1 METKTVENNKN
12 KYQDFKNVFIKSNT
26 NYIGNI
32 LKKDDLEKS
41 IFDKKKE
48 YFKSIINGKGKV
60 INYDNEYIYDG
71 GLILASTNINGTI
84 TYANSK
90 FCEVSGYSKN
100 QIIGLSQ
107 TKMRHPDMPR
117 NILKEIWGAI
127 SKQNTW
133 EGIVKTIRED
143 GRFYWAYF
151 VITPIINNDKFIGY
165 SSIGRPMLASELNN
179 LADSYSN

>member
-1 METKTVENNKN
+1 METKLVENNKN
-12 KYQDFKNVFIKSNT
+12 KYQDFKSVFKKSNT

-71 GLILASTNINGTI
+71 GLILASTNINGAI

-117 NILKEIWGAI
+117 NIVKEIWCAI

-133 EGIVKTIRED
+133 EGIIKTIRED
-143 GRFYWAYF
+143 GRFCWAYF

-165 SSIGRPMLASELNN
+165 SSIGRPMLASELNK
-179 LADSYSN
+179 LGDSYNN